1 MTRRQAREAIL
12 KGLYTLELMEWDIDR
27 VMEDITKTETPNE
40 KMTQFIVNYLET
52 VISNLDFLDAE
63 VTRLAENWELKRIA
77 IIDKNIL
84 RMALAE
90 IHYMPDIP
98 QKVAINEAIDLAKQ
112 FSTLESSSFVNGI
125 LDAAMNEMDQG

>member
-12 KGLYTLELMEWDIDR
+12 KALYTVELMEWDIDR
-27 VMEDITKTETPNE
+27 VMEDIHLNDAPDE
-40 KMTQFIVNYLET
+40 KMSRFIRNYLET
-52 VISNLDFLDAE
+52 VVSNLEYLDKE

-84 RMALAE
+84 RMALSE
-90 IHYMPDIP
+90 IHFMPDIP
-98 QKVAINEAIDLAKQ
+98 QKVSINEAIDLAKQ

-125 LDAAMNEMDQG
+125 LDAAMSELDQS

>member
-12 KGLYTLELMEWDIDR
+12 KGLYTLELMEWDVDR
-27 VMEDITKTETPNE
+27 IMEDIHKNDSPDE
-40 KMTQFIVNYLET
+40 KMTQFIRKYIET
-52 VISNLDFLDAE
+52 VVANLAFIDTEIS
-63 VTRLAENWELKRIA
+63 RLAENWELKRIA

-84 RMALAE
+84 RMALSE

-98 QKVAINEAIDLAKQ
+98 QKVAVNEAIDLAKQ

-125 LDAAMNEMDQG
+125 LDAAMNEIDQA

>member
-1 MTRRQAREAIL
+1 MTRRQAREAVL

-27 VMEDITKTETPNE
+27 VMEDIHQNDDPDD
-40 KMTQFIVNYLET
+40 KMSRFIRSYLET
-52 VISNLDFLDAE
+52 VVANLEYLDKE

-84 RMALAE
+84 RMALSE
-90 IHYMPDIP
+90 IHFMPDIP

-125 LDAAMNEMDQG
+125 LDAAMSELDQS